1 MAYKKNEGFKTS
13 SQVQYVART
22 GNFRNAGYK
31 FSGAMRI
38 LTVIMNYEYMWLNI
52 RVKGGAYGCMSG
64 FLRNGDSYFVSYRD
78 PHMDETN
85 QIYNGIADYVE
96 HFTVDERDMT
106 KYIIGTISDLDV
118 PLTPYSKGIRA
129 LGIYM
134 MGVTYEMMQKEREEI
149 LTATQ
154 ETIRGLAPAI
164 RAVLEDGVVCAIGSE
179 EAIGQSKI
187 LLEKRNLFEG

>member
-1 MAYKKNEGFKTS
+1 
-13 SQVQYVART
+13 
-22 GNFRNAGYK
+22 
-31 FSGAMRI
+31 
-38 LTVIMNYEYMWLNI
+38 
-52 RVKGGAYGCMSG
+52 MSG

-129 LGIYM
+129 LGTYM

-179 EAIGQSKI
+179 EAIGRSKI